1 MSIMYYLHTMGDI
14 ALGQND
20 QERSQPRALQM
31 CFGLLPIMMM
41 YSVANLGKDYFCTE
55 MASRTKARLAA
66 IIAEHFLLRASADA
80 SERTIA
86 LSLASS
92 ETNQVPPP
100 RFPPFS
106 SETTSSFS
114 GLRRRVVLPPHV
126 GLCSRNDRHQR
137 LVFGSWRWS
146 RIVGCCWLL
155 PLRDSPGVGG
165 IYISSYETRAL
176 CRREHGG

>member
-14 ALGQND
+14 ATGQND
-20 QERSQPRALQM
+20 QQRSQPRALEM

-41 YSVANLGKDYFCTE
+41 YSAANLGKDYFCTE

-80 SERTIA
+80 SERSIA

-100 RFPPFS
+100 AFPAIF
-106 SETTSSFS
+106 FVHF
-114 GLRRRVVLPPHV
+114 L
-126 GLCSRNDRHQR
+126 
-137 LVFGSWRWS
+137 
-146 RIVGCCWLL
+146 I
-155 PLRDSPGVGG
+155 
-165 IYISSYETRAL
+165 L
-176 CRREHGG
+176 CRFAKARCTSTSLGALFSK